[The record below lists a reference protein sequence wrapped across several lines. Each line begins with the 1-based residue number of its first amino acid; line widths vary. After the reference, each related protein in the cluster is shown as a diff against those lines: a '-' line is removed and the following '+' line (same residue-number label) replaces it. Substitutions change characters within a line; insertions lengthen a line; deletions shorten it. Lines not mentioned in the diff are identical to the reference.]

1 MKNLIL
7 SVLIVFVS
15 QQSFA
20 GLLYTYNQLT
30 VMELDQLNQ
39 LVQDKLKESKKS
51 DAKMVPLKEGLQAL
65 YARPDQDR
73 MFEKVAGP
81 LRNELIEMGQYERV
95 MNQLTDEALNA
106 LTNTRNFRPQVQV
119 TYLVFLENLMAD
131 LKPSLRSENKFEKG
145 LVEKIKK
152 AKIKITKP
160 AQNDL
165 VTRGFSEKKSPSEV
179 ASTILED
186 LKEKEELAKKA
197 PKVTA
202 DVESETQTESESSD
216 EP

>member
-1 MKNLIL
+1 MKNIFLTLLVIL
-7 SVLIVFVS
+7 FAT
-15 QQSFA
+15 QHSFA

-39 LVQDKLKESKKS
+39 LVQDKIKESKKS
-51 DAKMVPLKEGLQAL
+51 DAKMVPLKEAIQAL

-81 LRNELIEMGQYERV
+81 LRNELIELGQYEKAIT
-95 MNQLTDEALNA
+95 QLTEEALNA
-106 LTNTRNFRPQVQV
+106 LTNTRNFKPQVQV

-131 LKPSLRSENKFEKG
+131 LKPSLKSENKFEKG

-179 ASTILED
+179 ADIILSD
-186 LKEKEELAKKA
+186 MKDKEELAKKA
-197 PKVTA
+197 PKET
-202 DVESETQTESESSD
+202 VETEPENID
-216 EP
+216 AP

>member
-1 MKNLIL
+1 MKILIL
-7 SVLIVFVS
+7 TLLLTVFAIQHS
-15 QQSFA
+15 NA

-39 LVQDKLKESKKS
+39 LVQDKIKESKKS
-51 DAKMVPLKEGLQAL
+51 DAKMVPLKEAIQAL

-81 LRNELIEMGQYERV
+81 LRNELIELGQYERAIT
-95 MNQLTDEALNA
+95 QLTEEALNA
-106 LTNTRNFRPQVQV
+106 LTNTRNFKPQVQV

-131 LKPSLRSENKFEKG
+131 LKPALKPENKFEKG

-179 ASTILED
+179 AEILLSEIKD
-186 LKEKEELAKKA
+186 KEAEPADA
-197 PKVTA
+197 P
-202 DVESETQTESESSD
+202 
-216 EP
+216 

>member
-1 MKNLIL
+1 MKKIIL
-7 SVLIVFVS
+7 LFLVVFAGS
-15 QQSFA
+15 QSQA

-39 LVQDKLKESKKS
+39 LVQDKIKESKKS
-51 DAKMVPLKEGLQAL
+51 DAKMVPLKEALQAL

-73 MFEKVAGP
+73 MLEKVAGP
-81 LRNELIEMGQYERV
+81 LRNELIELGQYERA
-95 MNQLTDEALNA
+95 MTQLTEEALNA
-106 LTNTRNFRPQVQV
+106 LTNTRNFKPQVQV

-131 LKPSLRSENKFEKG
+131 LKPALKSENKFEKG

-179 ASTILED
+179 ADLILTD
-186 LKEKEELAKKA
+186 LKAKEELAKKA
-197 PKVTA
+197 EAEVK
-202 DVESETQTESESSD
+202 TEKKED
-216 EP
+216 E

>member
-1 MKNLIL
+1 MKKLIL
-7 SVLIVFVS
+7 ILTIFAL
-15 QQSFA
+15 QQAQA

-30 VMELDQLNQ
+30 LMELDQLNQ
-39 LVQDKLKESKKS
+39 LVQDKIKESKKS
-51 DAKMVPLKEGLQAL
+51 DAKMVPLKEALQAL

-73 MFEKVAGP
+73 MLEKVAGP
-81 LRNELIEMGQYERV
+81 LRNELIEIGQYERA
-95 MNQLTDEALNA
+95 MTQLTEEALNA
-106 LTNTRNFRPQVQV
+106 LTNTRNFRPPVQV

-131 LKPSLRSENKFEKG
+131 LKPALKTENKFEKG

-165 VTRGFSEKKSPSEV
+165 VRRGFSEKKSPSEV
-179 ASTILED
+179 ASLILSD
-186 LKEKEELAKKA
+186 LKDREEQSKKAKKE
-197 PKVTA
+197 T
-202 DVESETQTESESSD
+202 VETNTEISNETD

>member
-1 MKNLIL
+1 MKKLIL
-7 SVLIVFVS
+7 ILAIFAL
-15 QQSFA
+15 QQAQA

-30 VMELDQLNQ
+30 LMELDQLNQ
-39 LVQDKLKESKKS
+39 LVQDKIKESKKS
-51 DAKMVPLKEGLQAL
+51 DAKMVPLKEALQAL

-73 MFEKVAGP
+73 MLEKVAGP
-81 LRNELIEMGQYERV
+81 LRNELIEIGQYERA
-95 MNQLTDEALNA
+95 MTQLTEEALNA
-106 LTNTRNFRPQVQV
+106 LTNTRNFRPPVQV

-131 LKPSLRSENKFEKG
+131 LKPALKTENKFEKG

-165 VTRGFSEKKSPSEV
+165 VRRGFSEKKSPSEV
-179 ASTILED
+179 ASLILSD
-186 LKEKEELAKKA
+186 LKDREEQSKKAKKE
-197 PKVTA
+197 T
-202 DVESETQTESESSD
+202 VETNTEISSETD